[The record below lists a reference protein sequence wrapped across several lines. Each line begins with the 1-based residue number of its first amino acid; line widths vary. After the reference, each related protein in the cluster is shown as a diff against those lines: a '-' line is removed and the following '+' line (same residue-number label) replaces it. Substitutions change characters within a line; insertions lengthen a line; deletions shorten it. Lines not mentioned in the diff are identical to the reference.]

1 MPLARKLLIFAA
13 VDGLVLQP
21 RSHTQAQQQ
30 QAIKIDYKGN
40 VGPLLK
46 NEHEEEGTL
55 SSFESHG
62 VVGVY
67 CTAYQQKEATS
78 KTRQDCSTSLP
89 PSS

>member
-1 MPLARKLLIFAA
+1 MPLVRKLLIFAA

-21 RSHTQAQQQ
+21 RPHPHTQQ

-46 NEHEEEGTL
+46 NQHDGDVGL

-62 VVGVY
+62 VIGM
-67 CTAYQQKEATS
+67 
-78 KTRQDCSTSLP
+78 
-89 PSS
+89 

>member
-21 RSHTQAQQQ
+21 RSHPQSQQQ

-40 VGPLLK
+40 VGPLLRD
-46 NEHEEEGTL
+46 NHDDDLTQ

-62 VVGVY
+62 VVGALRVRGDFG
-67 CTAYQQKEATS
+67 EAIG
-78 KTRQDCSTSLP
+78 
-89 PSS
+89 